1 MFSCVMAKIEKT
13 DNVTE
18 EYSVNPQTWLMPT
31 GTEKS
36 ATNCVCRCGHVC
48 VVYMREVREG
58 KKKTR
63 MTNSPC
69 IQPRERQISQPN
81 ICCMDIQRTFISHLF
96 PNTREVTKDSILK
109 DLLCFPTLD
118 DPQVNIGS
126 ARAG

>member
-1 MFSCVMAKIEKT
+1 MAKIEKT

-69 IQPRERQISQPN
+69 I
-81 ICCMDIQRTFISHLF
+81 
-96 PNTREVTKDSILK
+96 
-109 DLLCFPTLD
+109 
-118 DPQVNIGS
+118 
-126 ARAG
+126 